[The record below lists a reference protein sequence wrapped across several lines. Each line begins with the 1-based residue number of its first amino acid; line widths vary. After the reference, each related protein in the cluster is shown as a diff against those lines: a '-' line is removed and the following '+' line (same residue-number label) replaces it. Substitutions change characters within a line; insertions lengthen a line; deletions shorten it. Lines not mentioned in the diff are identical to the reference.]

1 VAVSGTL
8 WHTGTSLSQY
18 VVCTVAQW
26 HMAVSGT
33 LWPTGTYL
41 SECVMCTVAQWH
53 MAVSRTLWHTGTSLS
68 ECVMCT
74 VAQWHMA
81 VSGTLGHIG
90 TSLSECVV
98 CTVAQ
103 WHMAV
108 SGMLWHTGTSLHWS
122 ASNCLLFIWETPWR
136 YGETSQWMHDY
147 LLTSTMTLS
156 RRVTAIVNSE
166 CTQNRMSVPLAYVIV
181 VRRCAVRRPYC
192 NMCVCVCVERQHVTD
207 ARCWSRT
214 LRRCWVVTT
223 TARRHWRTKSGLHQS
238 TLCLSVCLGERE
250 W

>member
-1 VAVSGTL
+1 MRQGDWWKWCHVWPAIRDYDCLNVSCAQWHSGT
-8 WHTGTSLSQY
+8 WLSVGHY
-18 VVCTVAQW
+18 DILVLPCLNVSCAQW
-26 HMAVSGT
+26 HMAVSG
-33 LWPTGTYL
+33 
-41 SECVMCTVAQWH
+41 
-53 MAVSRTLWHTGTSLS
+53 TLWHTGTSLS

-74 VAQWHMA
+74 VAHGCQWDAMTYWYFLAWMCHVHSGTVAHGVA
-81 VSGTLGHIG
+81 VSGTLWHTG
-90 TSLSECVV
+90 TSLSECVM

-192 NMCVCVCVERQHVTD
+192 NMCVCVCV
-207 ARCWSRT
+207 
-214 LRRCWVVTT
+214 
-223 TARRHWRTKSGLHQS
+223 
-238 TLCLSVCLGERE
+238 
-250 W
+250 